1 MKLISI
7 ITAAALL
14 MGCASV
20 GDSCNPNVSYASKG
34 LHCDQYSYKLF
45 EMPSRGDWCREIDVG
60 KPFKRNGETLVCTAY
75 AEWRPMVTRLGGD
88 PEIDA
93 KVSQEIAKNK
103 ATAKWYEEN
112 KEAIQKAA
120 EEEARKEALAREAQ
134 ERKTLGKHYKCII
147 SFAKVIGIADDAH
160 QVIRND
166 IFFEAKSI
174 AYVQVAQELIASEIP
189 DLDLSYPQLQ
199 SVGYRN
205 SEKFTKWRQATGQK
219 CSQALYYSQCMSANY
234 LLELKAAEDE
244 LIKNCKRR

>member
-14 MGCASV
+14 MGCAGV
-20 GDSCNPNVSYASKG
+20 GDSCQENPYSSDCVAERLKETKEESCAPRSVRYYMGKKYLCIDSKWVESDSEMIRKSDEEYAK
-34 LHCDQYSYKLF
+34 K
-45 EMPSRGDWCREIDVG
+45 
-60 KPFKRNGETLVCTAY
+60 K
-75 AEWRPMVTRLGGD
+75 
-88 PEIDA
+88 A
-93 KVSQEIAKNK
+93 KEKAK
-103 ATAKWYEEN
+103 
-112 KEAIQKAA
+112 
-120 EEEARKEALAREAQ
+120 EEALLKKALKGRE
-134 ERKTLGKHYKCII
+134 KCMA

-174 AYVQVAQELIASEIP
+174 AYVQVAQELIASELP
-189 DLDLSYPQLQ
+189 DLSLSYPQLQ
-199 SVGYRN
+199 SVVYRN
-205 SEKFTKWRQATGQK
+205 SEEFTKWRQATGQK